1 MKINLIY
8 MIIYFTILVTVILLS
23 FYIIEI
29 ISFIFRLPIID
40 SIFGEFRDYVLGMK
54 QPLMIL
60 PNVAYRVVNL
70 YPLHVAYYV
79 YLFWVTL
86 LLIIIVLLWL
96 IGTIIQK
103 IIFFNPFAAIPPWA
117 ELNEMG
123 FFVWLFEKTGIEK
136 RVDIQNF
143 VLNIFKSLLTP
154 EEFEAAQQR
163 CQENFVDNVEH
174 IDYDLSDKYREE
186 RIDDTFYT
194 KSYISIKHNDEA
206 NKYRKMKI
214 ARPDEDDLLMPDI
227 DIEST
232 MKTNMNYMYI

>member
-1 MKINLIY
+1 
-8 MIIYFTILVTVILLS
+8 
-23 FYIIEI
+23 
-29 ISFIFRLPIID
+29 
-40 SIFGEFRDYVLGMK
+40 
-54 QPLMIL
+54 
-60 PNVAYRVVNL
+60 
-70 YPLHVAYYV
+70 
-79 YLFWVTL
+79 
-86 LLIIIVLLWL
+86 LWL

-232 MKTNMNYMYI
+232 IKTNMNYMYI

>member
-8 MIIYFTILVTVILLS
+8 MIIYFTIFVLMILIS
-23 FYIIEI
+23 FYIIET
-29 ISFIFRLPIID
+29 ISWISHFPFID
-40 SIFGEFRDYVLGMK
+40 SVVGEFRDYTLGMK
-54 QPLMIL
+54 QPIMIL
-60 PNVAYRVVNL
+60 PNVAYRAFNL
-70 YPLHVAYYV
+70 YPAHVAYYF
-79 YLFWVTL
+79 YLGVVTL
-86 LLIIIVLLWL
+86 IMIIIILLWV

-136 RVDIQNF
+136 REDIQNF

-163 CQENFVDNVEH
+163 CRENFVDNVKH
-174 IDYDLSDKYREE
+174 IDYDFSNEYREE
-186 RIDDTFYT
+186 RMDDKFYT
-194 KSYISIKHNDEA
+194 NSYISIKHREEA

-214 ARPDEDDLLMPDI
+214 ARPDEDDILIPDV

-232 MKTNMNYMYI
+232 IKINMNYMYI

>member
-8 MIIYFTILVTVILLS
+8 MIIYITILVFVILVS
-23 FYIIEI
+23 FYIIELI
-29 ISFIFRLPIID
+29 TFISRFPIID
-40 SIFGEFRDYVLGMK
+40 SIVGEFRDYTLGMK

-60 PNVAYRVVNL
+60 PNITYRIVNL
-70 YPLHVAYYV
+70 YPVHVAYYV

-86 LLIIIVLLWL
+86 LLIIIILLWV

-136 RVDIQNF
+136 RQDIQNF

-163 CQENFVDNVEH
+163 CQENFVGNVKH
-174 IDYDLSDKYREE
+174 IDYDLSSEYREDK
-186 RIDDTFYT
+186 IDDNFYRN
-194 KSYISIKHNDEA
+194 SYISIKHRDEA

-214 ARPDEDDLLMPDI
+214 ARPDQPDI
-227 DIEST
+227 GIPDVDIEST
-232 MKTNMNYMYI
+232 IKTNMNYMYI

>member
-8 MIIYFTILVTVILLS
+8 MIIYLTILVFVILVS

-40 SIFGEFRDYVLGMK
+40 SIVGEFRDYVFGMK

-60 PNVAYRVVNL
+60 PNVAYRAVNL

-96 IGTIIQK
+96 IGTIVQK

-174 IDYDLSDKYREE
+174 IDYDLSREYREE
-186 RIDDTFYT
+186 RIDDNFYT
-194 KSYISIKHNDEA
+194 NSYISIKHKDEA

-214 ARPDEDDLLMPDI
+214 ARPDEDDIIIPDI

-232 MKTNMNYMYI
+232 INTNMNYMYI